1 MNSSSSESKKRFF
14 NVGLWVLLH
23 IALMVA
29 VVIAYPWKVDKNL
42 YSIVPESEMTPEIHA
57 AENELTARTSSRM
70 MIFVGDSDFSVA
82 KTAADRIGHT
92 LLANKQIRSASWKVD
107 ASSMDEI
114 S

>member
-1 MNSSSSESKKRFF
+1 MNSSSPESKKRFF

-57 AENELTARTSSRM
+57 AENELTARTSSCM
-70 MIFVGDSDFSVA
+70 VIFVGDSDFSVA
-82 KTAADRIGHT
+82 KTAAVRIGQT
-92 LLANKQIRSASWKVD
+92 PP
-107 ASSMDEI
+107 
-114 S
+114 